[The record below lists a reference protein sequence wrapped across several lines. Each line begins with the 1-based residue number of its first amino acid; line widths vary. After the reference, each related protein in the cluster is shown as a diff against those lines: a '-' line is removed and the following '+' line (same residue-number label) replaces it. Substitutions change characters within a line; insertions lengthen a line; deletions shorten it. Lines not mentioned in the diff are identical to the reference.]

1 VPPRIIQWTN
11 LPVAANDLPLGRL
24 IVLRDVTEERMLAQ
38 MREDLVHTMVHDLR
52 NPLTGISTALKLLDA
67 KLAGQLT
74 PAQHRLMEIADSAAE
89 KMVDLVA
96 GILDVSRL
104 ETGQM
109 PIRPAAIS
117 LRDLVDETMG
127 LEAPIATTNR
137 LKLRSVV
144 PPDLPPAWGDAG
156 LVRRVLQNL
165 VGNAVK
171 FTPPGGQVEVRV
183 TEWRGESAEREFLRV
198 SVIDTGAGVPP
209 ELGPNLFEK
218 FAVGQQ
224 EERGT
229 GLGLAF
235 CRLAVEAHQGRIW
248 AESESGRG
256 AAFHFTLPMAKGR
269 EDNGTPE
276 EIG

>member
-1 VPPRIIQWTN
+1 
-11 LPVAANDLPLGRL
+11 
-24 IVLRDVTEERMLAQ
+24 
-38 MREDLVHTMVHDLR
+38 
-52 NPLTGISTALKLLDA
+52 
-67 KLAGQLT
+67 
-74 PAQHRLMEIADSAAE
+74 
-89 KMVDLVA
+89 
-96 GILDVSRL
+96 
-104 ETGQM
+104 
-109 PIRPAAIS
+109 
-117 LRDLVDETMG
+117 MG
-127 LEAPIATTNR
+127 LEAPIATANR

-144 PPDLPPAWGDAG
+144 PPDLPPAWGDDG

-183 TEWRGESAEREFLRV
+183 TEWREESAEREFLRV

-235 CRLAVEAHQGRIW
+235 CRLAVEAHEGRIW

-256 AAFHFTLPMAKGR
+256 AAFHFTLPMAKGL
-269 EDNGTPE
+269 EDNNTPE